1 MPAESNEACSVAV
14 RGPPRRCAASVMNQF
29 HEGSPS
35 EGQQVSTLSLPLLPY
50 PRRLYTPRLSPL
62 IGRRPEAQMRQH
74 DGNKPVISSHSRRRP
89 EAVLILKQ
97 NWSPP
102 LASTERPRALR
113 ARLQARQKKVGVVIA
128 PEGVI
133 EANQEDISITMADY
147 KTRESRL
154 GSCRPKAQGRN
165 DGRTQVPH
173 QRSAAADWARTGTIV
188 KICTRDA

>member
-1 MPAESNEACSVAV
+1 MSKIP
-14 RGPPRRCAASVMNQF
+14 RGSRLLWVENQKVQRRQ
-29 HEGSPS
+29 
-35 EGQQVSTLSLPLLPY
+35 L
-50 PRRLYTPRLSPL
+50 
-62 IGRRPEAQMRQH
+62 
-74 DGNKPVISSHSRRRP
+74 DGNKPVISSQSRRKP

-113 ARLQARQKKVGVVIA
+113 ARLQARQKKVDIVVA

-154 GSCRPKAQGRN
+154 GSCWRKEQGRRDGQAQG
-165 DGRTQVPH
+165 PH
-173 QRSAAADWARTGTIV
+173 LMSATAE
-188 KICTRDA
+188 